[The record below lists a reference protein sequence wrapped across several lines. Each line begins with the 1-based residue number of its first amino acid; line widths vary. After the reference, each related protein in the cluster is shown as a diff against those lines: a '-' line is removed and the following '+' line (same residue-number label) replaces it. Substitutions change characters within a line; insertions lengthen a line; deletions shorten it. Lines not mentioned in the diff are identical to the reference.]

1 MLEFVHLYLSKTCLM
16 NSSFRQNLF
25 YLTLILVFATVL
37 SACGDDDVDDM
48 LMNCPAPVDA
58 FVLSNCLM
66 DIPSE
71 LRAAD
76 DPDETFKVDLYK
88 YNDTYYYAFIPA
100 AFNNTKIEVYDACC
114 NYICRIGFP
123 ITEECTWIDE
133 AEDLG
138 TIFEE

>member
-1 MLEFVHLYLSKTCLM
+1 M

-66 DIPSE
+66 DIPSVIMPLY
-71 LRAAD
+71 LR
-76 DPDETFKVDLYK
+76 PLTTPKLK
-88 YNDTYYYAFIPA
+88 STMPA
-100 AFNNTKIEVYDACC
+100 VTTSVE
-114 NYICRIGFP
+114 
-123 ITEECTWIDE
+123 
-133 AEDLG
+133 
-138 TIFEE
+138 